1 MKVFWPRRLKSA
13 SLCKNSSNHAKAEFI
28 LKRVASV
35 AYLGVPKV
43 HGYNKVASCNVIGL
57 LFMMIIINI
66 IVIVIAIVIIITT
79 TSTSAATVI
88 IIICI
93 IIHLSFQ
100 DEFCVRAEGILHY
113 VESVFIKKLIVA
125 VLKANKAKTTEK

>member
-1 MKVFWPRRLKSA
+1 MMVFWPRRPKSA

-28 LKRVASV
+28 LKRVVSV
-35 AYLGVPKV
+35 AYLGVAKV
-43 HGYNKVASCNVIGL
+43 HGYNKVASCNVIRL

-66 IVIVIAIVIIITT
+66 IVIVIIIIIITT

-93 IIHLSFQ
+93 IIHLFFQ